1 MKSKLIPF
9 NSAISIIFPPQNDV
23 WTLDIVIKNEGPSF
37 VYDIELLIF
46 FEFRNE
52 HYKREDFVLDF
63 VRKEN
68 RELYLT
74 QENKNDYFDVSEII
88 NVQFIESQG
97 SISIEAKSLINFHD
111 VDLVLQFK
119 DQDGR
124 NYFQILALKRNPGNE
139 QQLEL
144 TIKFPAKPI
153 SISRMQWEK
162 CVDYTTSEGYINS
175 VVGKL
180 TERFLNSIPSS
191 RLVDMNDDPLGIKDL
206 ETEN

>member
-1 MKSKLIPF
+1 MKNKPLLSNPNLTIL
-9 NSAISIIFPPQNDV
+9 FPAQNDV
-23 WTLDIVIKNEGPSF
+23 WTLRLAIQNEGSGF

-52 HYKREDFVLDF
+52 NYKREDFVLDF
-63 VRKEN
+63 VRKES

-74 QENKNDYFDVSEII
+74 QENKDDYFDVSEII

-97 SISIEAKSLINFHD
+97 SMCIEAKSLINFHD
-111 VDLVLQFK
+111 VDLVIQFK

-139 QQLEL
+139 QLLEL

-153 SISRMQWEK
+153 SISRIQWEK
-162 CVDYTTSEGYINS
+162 CVDHTTSEGYINS
-175 VVGKL
+175 IVGKL

>member
-1 MKSKLIPF
+1 MKNKPLLS
-9 NSAISIIFPPQNDV
+9 NSNLTIFVPSQKDV
-23 WTLDIVIKNEGPSF
+23 WTLDLAIQNEGSGF

-52 HYKREDFVLDF
+52 NYKREDFVLDF
-63 VRKEN
+63 VRKES

-74 QENKNDYFDVSEII
+74 QENKDDYFDVSEII
-88 NVQFIESQG
+88 NFQFIESQG
-97 SISIEAKSLINFHD
+97 SISIEAKSLINFYD

-119 DQDGR
+119 DQGGR

-139 QQLEL
+139 KQLEL

-153 SISRMQWEK
+153 SISRIQWDK
-162 CVDYTTSEGYINS
+162 CIDLTTSEGYINS
-175 VVGKL
+175 VIGML
-180 TERFLNSIPSS
+180 TERFLSSIPSS

-206 ETEN
+206 EIEN